1 MFTET
6 PLAVPHSFGECA
18 NSVAPPSV
26 ILDES
31 LTHAGEDDHS
41 GRHNDE
47 NYQTDEGD
55 HTGVGV
61 SGILASQVSQVQ
73 NTCEP
78 QININFN
85 PSPDEGAEEEELDA
99 VVDEIGTPLLELLFS
114 TQLLTYIINL
124 LRVSDLLFW
133 V

>member
-1 MFTET
+1 MFAET

-26 ILDES
+26 ILDEG
-31 LTHAGEDDHS
+31 LTQAGEDDHS
-41 GRHNDE
+41 DRHNNK

-73 NTCEP
+73 NTCKP
-78 QININFN
+78 HFKIKFK
-85 PSPDEGAEEEELDA
+85 S
-99 VVDEIGTPLLELLFS
+99 
-114 TQLLTYIINL
+114 
-124 LRVSDLLFW
+124 
-133 V
+133 

>member
-1 MFTET
+1 MFAET
-6 PLAVPHSFGECA
+6 PLAVPHSFGECS

-26 ILDES
+26 ILDEG
-31 LTHAGEDDHS
+31 LTQAGEDDHS
-41 GRHNDE
+41 DRHNNK

-99 VVDEIGTPLLELLFS
+99 VVDEIGTPLLKLLLA
-114 TQLLTYIINL
+114 TQLLTYTISL